1 MKSFQITLLPENRK
15 IQVAEEKTL
24 HSALLDAGMHIE
36 GSCGGKGTCGKCKV
50 KVLDGKKALAREAG
64 KKLSKEEREAGW
76 RLACLI
82 PIEEHLSILLPQKAE
97 EGDRKTSLSGKDYY
111 DVATSFKKVNMAIDK
126 PNLEDQRSDVNRIM
140 AALGEGDFDVSLQI
154 VEKAPYI
161 IRQSNYNATVA
172 IYGKKII
179 DIEQGDTSKEIYG
192 VAFDIGTTTVVGSLI
207 NLITGQVMAA
217 HAEANGQRNF
227 GADVIARI
235 TYVSENEKG
244 LEVLKSK
251 VIETLNS
258 IINNLTVNARIN
270 KENIYS
276 VATVGNT
283 VMQHLLVGSD
293 PTNIAM
299 SPYIPVFQN
308 SLKLKAHSL
317 GINVNRE
324 AVLYTTPNVAGY
336 VGADTVGVVL
346 ATFLEKS
353 EDILLAV
360 DIGTNGEIVLGNR
373 ERILACSA
381 AAGPAFE
388 GAQIKQGM
396 RAADGAIEKVEITDD
411 VYIGVIGDAKPIGIC
426 GSGLVDAV
434 AELVNAGI
442 INKGGRLLPPD
453 EVAHL
458 PAALKNRIVE
468 GQHGFDFVLY
478 KAEHAM
484 ENVVLTQKDVRELQ
498 LAKGAIYAGIKILT
512 KELGIEFKDISRVL
526 LAGAFGNYIQVKSA
540 KTINLLP
547 HELDVEQVGNA
558 AGIGSRMVLA
568 SDKEK
573 ERAYYIAD
581 KIRYIELSSRPDFQ
595 DEFMMAMGFGQ

>member
-1 MKSFQITLLPENRK
+1 MKSFQITVLPENRK
-15 IQVAEEKTL
+15 LQVTDEKSL
-24 HSALLDAGMHIE
+24 HSALLDAGIYIE
-36 GSCGGKGTCGKCKV
+36 ASCGGKGTCGKCKV
-50 KVLDGKKALAREAG
+50 KVLEGKALATEAG
-64 KKLSKEEREAGW
+64 KRLSKEETEAGW

-82 PIEEHLSILLPQKAE
+82 TIEEHLTILLPQKAE
-97 EGDRKTSLSGKDYY
+97 EDDRKTSLSGKKHY
-111 DVATSFKKVNMAIDK
+111 DVNTSFKKVNLTIDK
-126 PNLEDQRSDVNRIM
+126 PSIGDQRSDLNRVLV
-140 AALGEGDFDVSLQI
+140 ALGESDLDVSLQVI
-154 VEKAPYI
+154 EKAPDI
-161 IRQSNYNATVA
+161 IRQSKYNVTVT
-172 IYGKKII
+172 IDDKKIV

-207 NLITGQVMAA
+207 NLITGQVVAA
-217 HAEANGQRNF
+217 NAEANGQRSF

-244 LEVLKSK
+244 LETLRGK
-251 VIETLNS
+251 VIETLNK
-258 IINNLTVNARIN
+258 IINNLVVNAKVN
-270 KENIYS
+270 KEHIYS

-283 VMQHLLVGSD
+283 VMQHLLVGSN
-293 PTNIAM
+293 PANIAI

-308 SLKLKAHSL
+308 ALKLRACLL
-317 GINVNRE
+317 GIDVNKE
-324 AVLYTTPNVAGY
+324 AFLYTAPNVAGY

-346 ATFLEKS
+346 ATFLEKR

-373 ERILACSA
+373 ERMLACSA

-396 RAADGAIEKVEITDD
+396 RAANGAIEKVEITDD

-434 AELVNAGI
+434 AELVHIGI
-442 INKGGRLLPPD
+442 INKGGRMLSSEEVPD
-453 EVAHL
+453 L
-458 PAALKNRIVE
+458 PAALKDRIVE

-478 KAEHAM
+478 KAENPAD
-484 ENVVLTQKDVRELQ
+484 NVNLTQKDIRELQ
-498 LAKGAIYAGIKILT
+498 LAKGAIYAAIKILI

-540 KTINLLP
+540 KTIGLLP
-547 HELDVEQVGNA
+547 YELEVEQVGNA
-558 AGIGSRMVLA
+558 AGVGSRMLLA

-573 ERAYYIAD
+573 ERAGYIAG
-581 KIRYIELSSRPDFQ
+581 KIKYLELSSRPDFQ
-595 DEFMMAMGFGQ
+595 DEFMAAMGFGY